1 MKFIDEKGRLGGKF
15 SIVDLFV
22 IVLVIACIGAVGLKL
37 KKAES
42 LSGGDRTIVYK
53 VLVENIRDFSVDA
66 INSNFEGIT
75 DAESKKAIGDIVD
88 VEVKPARVLVQMND
102 GSYTM
107 TKDDNRNDVVLTIKA
122 QGTETDD
129 AYFTSSGR
137 QIMAGEIMNIN
148 NGYCQSYGEI
158 ISVKVE

>member
-22 IVLVIACIGAVGLKL
+22 ILLVIACIGAVGLKL

-42 LSGGDRTIVYK
+42 VSGGDRTIVYK
-53 VLVENIRDFSVDA
+53 VLVENVRDFSVDA
-66 INSNFEGIT
+66 INSNFESVT
-75 DAESKKAIGDIVD
+75 DAESKKVIGDIVD
-88 VEVKPARVLVQMND
+88 VEVKPASVLVQIND
-102 GSYTM
+102 GNYTM
-107 TKDDNRNDVVLTIKA
+107 TEDDNRNDVILTIKA

-129 AYFTSSGR
+129 AYYTSTGR

-148 NGYCQSYGEI
+148 NGYCQSYGEVV
-158 ISVKVE
+158 SVEVE